1 MTPSHCKIK
10 CVGCFLWFFCQPSSN
25 ESRHSPSWRGRS
37 CLCSGIGPRHPVL
50 PAAHSLTYLGQK
62 SAHSLTS
69 KVNLHEYFLLPVL
82 GCFGLLSVCGSCA
95 PCSYMSRVVDLL
107 WKQLEPGAPTLL
119 SAVLGRMT
127 KGGTEALSPPLLP
140 INFSFV
146 ILVFCI
152 SFDQS
157 EIGELRR
164 KGLPTFIQ
172 SVILN
177 FGLFV
182 PPFEGEGQTFV
193 FSPKIFCGHHECI
206 F

>member
-1 MTPSHCKIK
+1 M
-10 CVGCFLWFFCQPSSN
+10 G
-25 ESRHSPSWRGRS
+25 
-37 CLCSGIGPRHPVL
+37 
-50 PAAHSLTYLGQK
+50 
-62 SAHSLTS
+62 
-69 KVNLHEYFLLPVL
+69 
-82 GCFGLLSVCGSCA
+82 
-95 PCSYMSRVVDLL
+95 RVVCPAHICLVLWTSYESNLNQEPLL
-107 WKQLEPGAPTLL
+107 YCQQFLAEWPKVGLRLC
-119 SAVLGRMT
+119 
-127 KGGTEALSPPLLP
+127 PPLLP

-193 FSPKIFCGHHECI
+193 FSPRFFVAIMNASFRFDHISADGPPPQRLQSVRLDIHLSTCFYFLFLTKHIFNCPASKELRKHFSFLELETL
-206 F
+206 

>member
-1 MTPSHCKIK
+1 
-10 CVGCFLWFFCQPSSN
+10 
-25 ESRHSPSWRGRS
+25 
-37 CLCSGIGPRHPVL
+37 
-50 PAAHSLTYLGQK
+50 
-62 SAHSLTS
+62 
-69 KVNLHEYFLLPVL
+69 
-82 GCFGLLSVCGSCA
+82 
-95 PCSYMSRVVDLL
+95 
-107 WKQLEPGAPTLL
+107 
-119 SAVLGRMT
+119 MT
-127 KGGTEALSPPLLP
+127 KGGTKALSPPLLP

>member
-1 MTPSHCKIK
+1 MKFSSKI
-10 CVGCFLWFFCQPSSN
+10 FQLA
-25 ESRHSPSWRGRS
+25 
-37 CLCSGIGPRHPVL
+37 L
-50 PAAHSLTYLGQK
+50 
-62 SAHSLTS
+62 
-69 KVNLHEYFLLPVL
+69 
-82 GCFGLLSVCGSCA
+82 FGLLSVCGSCA

-152 SFDQS
+152 SFDQI

-193 FSPKIFCGHHECI
+193 FSPRFFVAIMNASFRFDHISADGPPPQRLQSVRLDIHLSTCFYFLFLTKHIFNCPASKELRKHFYFLESETL
-206 F
+206 